1 MKFVAAQL
9 AYFFADR
16 NAKRNVRTLLKFLA
30 VLLVMMTTYSIAFHF
45 VMAYEGQQHS
55 WLSGLYWTVVTMTTL
70 GYGDIVFVSDLGR
83 VFAAVVLLSGVL
95 FLLVLLPFSFIQL
108 FYAPWLDAQTKVRA
122 PRRLDDDVRDHVI
135 ISRYEP
141 VTMSLIPKLVAYGRP
156 YCLLVGDLQRA
167 LDFHDQGLRVVVGA
181 ADDLDSYHRAGVER
195 AAMVV
200 ASGDDFFNTNVAFT
214 VREVNESVP
223 VVSIARAPESLD
235 IMELAGSTQVLL
247 LADMLGRSLG
257 RRAAGGED
265 TGAIEV
271 GRIGDVVIA
280 EAPVGKTPLLGKTL
294 RESKLREV
302 TGVNVVG
309 MWRRGVFE
317 PAQPDGTVDAES
329 VLLLAG
335 TAAQLATFNE
345 LICFYTATDAP
356 VLILGGGRVG
366 RSAAG
371 CLEERGIDYRLVE
384 QDATRIRDDP
394 RWVLGS
400 AGDLQVLER
409 AGIREAPS
417 VLVTTHDDAVN
428 IYLTIYCRKLRPD
441 IQIVS
446 RATLERNVS
455 TLHRAGAD
463 FVMSYASMGA
473 NAIFNALERANVVML
488 AEGLDVFR
496 VPVPAALAGRSLA
509 ESGIREKTGCS
520 VVAVERDGVS
530 EVNPDPLSPLPSKGE
545 LILVGSPEAE
555 HDFLERYHVG
565 RLSAAR

>member
-1 MKFVAAQL
+1 MKFVTAQL

-16 NAKRNVRTLLKFLA
+16 NAKRNVRTLLRFILVLA
-30 VLLVMMTTYSIAFHF
+30 VMMGVYTLVFHF
-45 VMAYEGQQHS
+45 ISAYEGQQHS
-55 WLSGLYWTVVTMTTL
+55 WMSGFYWVVVTMTTL
-70 GYGDIVFVSDLGR
+70 GYGDIVFMSDLGR
-83 VFAAVVLLSGVL
+83 AFSSLVILSGVL
-95 FLLVLLPFSFIQL
+95 FLLVVLPFSFIQL
-108 FYAPWLDAQTKVRA
+108 FYAPWLEAQTKVRA
-122 PRRLDDDVRDHVI
+122 PRVLDEDVRDHVI
-135 ISRYEP
+135 ITRYEP

-167 LDFHDQGLRVVVGA
+167 LDFHDQGLNVVLGA
-181 ADDLDSYHRAGVER
+181 ADDLESYHRAGVKR
-195 AAMVV
+195 ASMVV

-247 LADMLGRSLG
+247 LADMLGHALG

-280 EAPVGKTPLLGKTL
+280 EAPVGQTPLLGKTL

-309 MWRRGVFE
+309 MWRRGAFE
-317 PAQPDGTVDAES
+317 SAQADGKVDPES

-335 TAAQLATFNE
+335 TSEQLATFNE

-356 VLILGGGRVG
+356 VLVLGGGRVG
-366 RSAAG
+366 RAAAS

-384 QDATRIRDDP
+384 QDASRIRDDP

-400 AGDLQVLER
+400 AADIRVLEK

-496 VPVPAALAGRSLA
+496 VPIPRELAGKTLA
-509 ESGIREKTGCS
+509 GSGIRERTGCS
-520 VVAVERDGVS
+520 VVAVEHGGVS
-530 EVNPDPLSPLPSKGE
+530 EVNPDPGQPLPADGE
-545 LILVGSPEAE
+545 LILVGSPQAE
-555 HDFLERYHVG
+555 HDFLERYQVG
-565 RLSAAR
+565 RVSTGR